1 MITITYP
8 GGRIDAQDAE
18 DAADQLMGRQ
28 AFGSYPLWSWDD
40 DGGCW
45 LYYDGAE
52 DYGRHCPRAAVEDL
66 RGYAAW
72 SLEVD
77 DDQVRIQVSADDP
90 LRMTGAEVTA
100 AREALGL
107 TTAELAAL
115 AGVHPQTPHRWEA
128 GREPAPVRIGGLLAD
143 LAHEHADLVER
154 LVDAVDDTPDNRAA
168 VVVPRTQE
176 EYEALHPD
184 ASRPLRWLRLAAA
197 RAASEAPRLRI
208 VRDADEAE
216 RLGAEVIHPF
226 G

>member
-8 GGRIDAQDAE
+8 GGRINAQDAE

-28 AFGSYPLWSWDD
+28 SFGAYPLWSWDD

-52 DYGRHCPRAAVEDL
+52 DYGHHCPRAAVEDL

-128 GREPAPVRIGGLLAD
+128 SREPAPVRIGGLLAD
-143 LAHEHADLVER
+143 LTREHDDLVDLLVER
-154 LVDAVDDTPDNRAA
+154 TDDIRADCAA
-168 VVVPRTQE
+168 VIVPRTQE

-184 ASRPLRWLRLAAA
+184 ASRPLRWLRLAAR
-197 RAASEAPRLRI
+197 RAARRAPQLRI
-208 VRDADEAE
+208 VRDEAEAE
-216 RLGAEVIHPF
+216 RLGAQVIHPSM
-226 G
+226 

>member
-18 DAADQLMGRQ
+18 DAAGQLMGRQ

-77 DDQVRIQVSADDP
+77 ADKVRIQVSADDP

-100 AREALGL
+100 AREALSL
-107 TTAELAAL
+107 TTAELADL

-128 GREPAPVRIGGLLAD
+128 GREPAPVRIAGLLAD
-143 LAHEHADLVER
+143 LTREHADLVER
-154 LVDAVDDTPDNRAA
+154 LVDAVDDAPDNRAA

-176 EYEALHPD
+176 EYEALYPG
-184 ASRPLRWLRLAAA
+184 ASRPLRWLRLAAV
-197 RAASEAPRLRI
+197 RAARRAPQLRI
-208 VRDADEAE
+208 VRTAAEAE
-216 RLGAEVIHPF
+216 RLGAEVIHPSR
-226 G
+226 

>member
-18 DAADQLMGRQ
+18 VAADQLMGRQ

-40 DGGCW
+40 DAQCW
-45 LYYDGAE
+45 LGYDGAE
-52 DYGRHCPRAAVEDL
+52 DYGRHCPRTAIEDL
-66 RGYAAW
+66 RDYAAW
-72 SLEVD
+72 SLGVAA
-77 DDQVRIQVSADDP
+77 DQVRIQVGATDP

-107 TTAELAAL
+107 TTAELAAI

-143 LAHEHADLVER
+143 LTREHDDLVDLLVER
-154 LVDAVDDTPDNRAA
+154 TDDIRADCAA
-168 VVVPRTQE
+168 VIVPRTQE

-184 ASRPLRWLRLAAA
+184 ASRPLRWLRLAAG
-197 RAASEAPRLRI
+197 RAARRAPQLRI
-208 VRDADEAE
+208 VRDEAEAE
-216 RLGAEVIHPF
+216 RLGAQVIHPSM
-226 G
+226 

>member
-8 GGRIDAQDAE
+8 GGRINAQDAE

-28 AFGSYPLWSWDD
+28 SFGAYPLWSWDD

-52 DYGRHCPRAAVEDL
+52 DYGHHCPRAAVEDL

-128 GREPAPVRIGGLLAD
+128 SREPAPVRIGGLLAD
-143 LAHEHADLVER
+143 LTREHDDLVDLLVER
-154 LVDAVDDTPDNRAA
+154 TDDIRADCAA
-168 VVVPRTQE
+168 VIVPRTQE

-184 ASRPLRWLRLAAA
+184 ASRPLRWLRLAAG
-197 RAASEAPRLRI
+197 RAARRAPQLRI
-208 VRDADEAE
+208 VRDEAEAE
-216 RLGAEVIHPF
+216 RLGAQVIHSSM
-226 G
+226 

>member
-28 AFGSYPLWSWDD
+28 PFGAYPLWSWDD
-40 DGGCW
+40 DAQCW
-45 LYYDGAE
+45 LGYDGAE
-52 DYGRHCPRAAVEDL
+52 AYGHHCPRAAVEDL

-128 GREPAPVRIGGLLAD
+128 GREPAPVRIAGLLAD
-143 LAHEHADLVER
+143 LAREHDDLVDLLVER
-154 LVDAVDDTPDNRAA
+154 AGDTRADCAA
-168 VVVPRTQE
+168 VIVPRTQE

-184 ASRPLRWLRLAAA
+184 ASRPLRWLRLAAG
-197 RAASEAPRLRI
+197 RAARRAPLLRI
-208 VRDADEAE
+208 VRDEAEAE
-216 RLGAEVIHPF
+216 RLGAQVIHPLR
-226 G
+226 

>member
-1 MITITYP
+1 MITIMYP

-28 AFGSYPLWSWDD
+28 AFGSYPLWAWDD

-107 TTAELAAL
+107 TTAEFAAL

-128 GREPAPVRIGGLLAD
+128 SREPAPVRIGGLLAD
-143 LAHEHADLVER
+143 LAREHDDLVDLLVER
-154 LVDAVDDTPDNRAA
+154 TDAIRATCAA

-176 EYEALHPD
+176 EYAALHPGAD
-184 ASRPLRWLRLAAA
+184 RPLRWLRIAAGRAA
-197 RAASEAPRLRI
+197 RRAPQLRI
-208 VRDADEAE
+208 VRDEAEAE
-216 RLGAEVIHPF
+216 RLGAQVIHPSM
-226 G
+226 

>member
-18 DAADQLMGRQ
+18 DAADQVMGRQ
-28 AFGSYPLWSWDD
+28 AFGSYPIWSWDD
-40 DGGCW
+40 DAQCW
-45 LYYDGAE
+45 LRYDGAE
-52 DYGRHCPRAAVEDL
+52 DYGHHCPRASVEDL

-72 SLEVD
+72 SLGVD

-107 TTAELAAL
+107 TTAEFATL

-143 LAHEHADLVER
+143 LAREHDALVDLLVEAADGVR
-154 LVDAVDDTPDNRAA
+154 ADCAA

-176 EYEALHPD
+176 EYAALHPGAD
-184 ASRPLRWLRLAAA
+184 RPLRWLRLAAV
-197 RAASEAPRLRI
+197 RAARRSPRLRI
-208 VRDADEAE
+208 VRDEAE
-216 RLGAEVIHPF
+216 AAHLGAEVIHPF
-226 G
+226 R

>member
-8 GGRIDAQDAE
+8 GGRIDAWDAE
-18 DAADQLMGRQ
+18 EAADQVMDRQ
-28 AFGSYPLWSWDD
+28 AFGSYPLWAWDD
-40 DGGCW
+40 DAQCW
-45 LYYDGAE
+45 IRYDGAE
-52 DYGRHCPRAAVEDL
+52 DDGRHCPRADVEDL
-66 RGYAAW
+66 RDYAAW
-72 SLEVD
+72 SLGARA
-77 DDQVRIQVSADDP
+77 DQVRIMVSKNDA
-90 LRMTGAEVTA
+90 LRPTGAEVTA

-107 TTAELAAL
+107 TLDEFAAIV
-115 AGVHPQTPHRWEA
+115 GVNAQTPRRWEA
-128 GREPAPVRIGGLLAD
+128 GREPVALRIGELLAD

-208 VRDADEAE
+208 VRDADEAA
-216 RLGAEVIHPF
+216 RLGAEVIHPLM
-226 G
+226 

>member
-18 DAADQLMGRQ
+18 DAAGQLMGRQ

-52 DYGRHCPRAAVEDL
+52 DYGHHCPRAAVEDL

-72 SLEVD
+72 SLGVD

-100 AREALGL
+100 EREALGL

-128 GREPAPVRIGGLLAD
+128 GREPAPVRIGGLLAVLAREHDELVD
-143 LAHEHADLVER
+143 LLVKRAGATHADC
-154 LVDAVDDTPDNRAA
+154 AA
-168 VVVPRTQE
+168 VVVPRTQD
-176 EYEALHPD
+176 EYEALCPGAD
-184 ASRPLRWLRLAAA
+184 RPLRWLRLAAA
-197 RAASEAPRLRI
+197 RAARRAPQLRI
-208 VRDADEAE
+208 VRDGAEAE
-216 RLGAEVIHPF
+216 RMGAQVIHPF
-226 G
+226 R

>member
-18 DAADQLMGRQ
+18 DAAAQLMGRQ
-28 AFGSYPLWSWDD
+28 AFGSYPLWSWNGDSQ
-40 DGGCW
+40 CW
-45 LYYDGAE
+45 L
-52 DYGRHCPRAAVEDL
+52 GRHPPRAAVEDL
-66 RGYAAW
+66 RGYASW

-128 GREPAPVRIGGLLAD
+128 GREPAPVRIMGLLAD
-143 LAHEHADLVER
+143 LAREHDDLVDLLIKR
-154 LVDAVDDTPDNRAA
+154 SDATRADCAA
-168 VVVPRTQE
+168 VIVPRTQK
-176 EYEALHPD
+176 EYEALHPA
-184 ASRPLRWLRLAAA
+184 ASRPLRWLRIAAGRAA
-197 RAASEAPRLRI
+197 RRAPLLRI
-208 VRDADEAE
+208 VRDADEAA
-216 RLGAEVIHPF
+216 RLGAEVIHPSR
-226 G
+226 